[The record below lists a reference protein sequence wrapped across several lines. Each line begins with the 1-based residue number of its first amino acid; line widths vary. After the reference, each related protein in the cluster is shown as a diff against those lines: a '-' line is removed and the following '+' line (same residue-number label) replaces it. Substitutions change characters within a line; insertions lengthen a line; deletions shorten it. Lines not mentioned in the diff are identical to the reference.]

1 MIENLLSDKLYD
13 VDQHKKESMNAMNH
27 GRYNVGGNF
36 KSSKTIIDINIGFV
50 KNPLLVYYVGN
61 QYREIL
67 YQGNALL
74 EDSICKTHPSE
85 NQISS
90 FIPEYHYSKHRKMA
104 ISNHYSQSSSQQ
116 HTTEKR
122 CISENKNAFLSESSI
137 QSWYTGPWINGE
149 SKRYLYD
156 TYRDASNESL
166 NLERTCK
173 ANECNKYEKSFI
185 QSSNLPAYYR
195 TPTQETHYKCNEC

>member
-1 MIENLLSDKLYD
+1 
-13 VDQHKKESMNAMNH
+13 MN
-27 GRYNVGGNF
+27 
-36 KSSKTIIDINIGFV
+36 
-50 KNPLLVYYVGN
+50 
-61 QYREIL
+61 
-67 YQGNALL
+67 
-74 EDSICKTHPSE
+74 
-85 NQISS
+85 
-90 FIPEYHYSKHRKMA
+90 
-104 ISNHYSQSSSQQ
+104 
-116 HTTEKR
+116 
-122 CISENKNAFLSESSI
+122 ENKNAILSESSI
-137 QSWYTGPWINGE
+137 HSWYTGPWINGE